1 MILAFRIR
9 GRFQRILFLLALL
22 GMAAVRGADTDLPQ
36 AMTLPGIEN
45 AFQASPLV
53 YSGGQPDGD
62 AAFGALQRLGVRV
75 VISVDGTRPD
85 VDRAAR
91 FGLRYVHLPHGYD
104 GIPAGTVA
112 GLVKAVRTAGGPV
125 FIHCHH
131 GKHRGPA
138 AVGVVC
144 QATAGWSADRAESWM
159 RRAGTAPDYTGLYH
173 ANATFRMPT
182 DGELARLP
190 DVLPSRVEVSGL
202 VDGMIEAELRWDH
215 LKAIRSAGWRAP
227 SEQPDLV
234 PAAEALLLVEAY
246 REMSR
251 GPDAKARGVEFLEA
265 LRTAEAGAA
274 SLHAAL
280 KEGDG
285 SQLVEERYQAVGRNC
300 TDCHRRFRN

>member
-22 GMAAVRGADTDLPQ
+22 GMAGVRGADPDLPR
-36 AMTLPGIEN
+36 AVVLAGIEN
-45 AFQASPLV
+45 AFQASPAV

-62 AAFGALQRLGVRV
+62 AAFEALRRLGVRV

-104 GIPAGTVA
+104 GIPAETVA

-138 AVGVVC
+138 AAGVVC

-159 RRAGTAPDYTGLYH
+159 RRAGTAPDYTGLYR

-227 SEQPDLV
+227 SDQPDLV
-234 PAAEALLLVEAY
+234 PSAEALLLVEVY
-246 REMSR
+246 REMVR
-251 GPDAKARGVEFLEA
+251 GGGVQARGEEFLGA
-265 LRTAEAGAA
+265 LRRAEAGAA
-274 SLHAAL
+274 ALQAAL
-280 KEGDG
+280 RDG
-285 SQLVEERYQAVGRNC
+285 AGPTLVEERYQAVGRNC